1 MTMFEYLKELC
12 ERKGISIH
20 KLEMDLGFS
29 NGSLSKANTIP
40 LKRAA
45 LIADYFGI
53 TIEQLWN
60 MEYPE
65 DTFDPVSGY
74 PIYADV
80 EDENGELTLLGR
92 VGTSYIKN
100 DFLSTVTEDEIEILA
115 RLRSIPEKD
124 KARVLDLLD
133 SYYQEYK
140 DEKKDSSLA

>member
-80 EDENGELTLLGR
+80 EDEKDLTEGLDRRELEYATRLYHLYSQAPSEIQAAVETLL
-92 VGTSYIKN
+92 K
-100 DFLSTVTEDEIEILA
+100 VTK
-115 RLRSIPEKD
+115 P
-124 KARVLDLLD
+124 D
-133 SYYQEYK
+133 S
-140 DEKKDSSLA
+140 